1 MCERYFKFDHGY
13 MYRIEVFDDVTILV
27 KALKVLKKFYLSKEN
42 NYKSDYSLLL
52 LRLSYRIVT
61 QYEKDSAWFREKEKE
76 IANLLME
83 LSEVVCRLDKEKDY
97 IDRIKIYKYKFMN
110 IVKMNGLFWK
120 KWLTDIE

>member
-52 LRLSYRIVT
+52 LRLAYRIVT

-110 IVKMNGLFWK
+110 IVKMNGLF
-120 KWLTDIE
+120 